1 MSNDGPM
8 IPDEILTDGSTDAS
22 RRADVVLHISA
33 SYAAVQ
39 SPTEIARH
47 IRAILDEC
55 ARAGARRARSP

>member
-8 IPDEILTDGSTDAS
+8 IPDEVRTDGSTDAS
-22 RRADVVLHISA
+22 RRADVVLHISV

-55 ARAGARRARSP
+55 ARVGVRCAGRP